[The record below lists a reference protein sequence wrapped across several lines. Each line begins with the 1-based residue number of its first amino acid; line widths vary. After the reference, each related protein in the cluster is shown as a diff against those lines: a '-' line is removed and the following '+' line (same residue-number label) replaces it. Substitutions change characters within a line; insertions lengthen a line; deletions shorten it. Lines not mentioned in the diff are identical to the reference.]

1 MMIQEVVY
9 LKSPILSILYLALV
23 GIVYLVYR
31 IAKYRYQQVE
41 KSVRKDIQNF
51 KSKSNRIQIDYAD
64 LEIYSNSWLQEVE
77 VGSGTNSRNE
87 YVQVNAN
94 TIKLKKQINN
104 IPFNIECGINME
116 TDILKMKLALKH
128 KIDLYYNPYNP
139 SENYLDLDF
148 LETTTHNSK

>member
-9 LKSPILSILYLALV
+9 LKTPVLSILHLALL
-23 GIVYLVYR
+23 GIAYLVYR

-41 KSVRKDIQNF
+41 KTVKKDIQDF
-51 KSKSNRIQIDYAD
+51 KSKSNRIQIDYTD

-87 YVQVNAN
+87 HVQINAN

-104 IPFNIECGINME
+104 IPFNIEIDINME
-116 TDILKMKLALKH
+116 TDILKMKLAIKH
-128 KIDLYYNPYNP
+128 KIDLYYNPYDPN
-139 SENYLDLDF
+139 ENYLDLDF
-148 LETTTHNSK
+148 LETTTPDN